1 MRIGELAA
9 RTGVS
14 TRSLRYYEQQG
25 LLVST
30 RSTTGQRHYEE
41 DHVERVRI
49 IQAYLTAG
57 VPSRTIAEMVPC
69 MNTPSLHEA
78 RRAAEVMDRERQRL
92 SESIDD
98 LTTARTVLDALI
110 EANQRFL
117 HAQDS
122 GRPDPAS

>member
-30 RSTTGQRHYEE
+30 RSATGQRHYEE
-41 DHVERVRI
+41 DHIDRVRT

-69 MNTPSLHEA
+69 MDSPSLREA
-78 RRAAEVMDRERQRL
+78 RHAAEVMDRERQRL

-110 EANQRFL
+110 ESNKRFL
-117 HAQDS
+117 RAQERS
-122 GRPDPAS
+122 RAR

>member
-25 LLVST
+25 LLVSA
-30 RSTTGQRHYEE
+30 RSATGQRHYEE
-41 DHVERVRI
+41 GHIDRVRT

-69 MNTPSLHEA
+69 MNSPSLREA

-92 SESIDD
+92 SESIDN

-117 HAQDS
+117 RAQDPGS
-122 GRPDPAS
+122 RDPAR

>member
-25 LLVST
+25 LLVSA
-30 RSTTGQRHYEE
+30 RSATGQRHYEE
-41 DHVERVRI
+41 DHVDRVRI

-69 MNTPSLHEA
+69 MNSPSL
-78 RRAAEVMDRERQRL
+78 REPGAQPR
-92 SESIDD
+92 SW
-98 LTTARTVLDALI
+98 TA
-110 EANQRFL
+110 N
-117 HAQDS
+117 DS
-122 GRPDPAS
+122 DCRSPSTI